1 MIVKK
6 QIIKINQNPF
16 DLFDNWFQKAKR
28 KEINDHN
35 AMNLATVN
43 KRLQPS
49 SRIVLLKSYDKKGF
63 VFYTNINSNKGKNIK
78 NNSKV
83 ALNFYWKSLFLQ
95 VRIEGIAQIVSSEES
110 DNYFNSR
117 IKESRIGAWASK
129 QSSLLKNRKI
139 LEKRF
144 QGYTTMFKNNN
155 IPRPSYWIGIRVK
168 PKLFEFWK
176 KMPHRLHDRVQFIKA
191 SKRWKSKRL
200 YP

>member
-63 VFYTNINSNKGKNIK
+63 VFNPISWDWSVCDSDLSVNYV
-78 NNSKV
+78 V
-83 ALNFYWKSLFLQ
+83 AC
-95 VRIEGIAQIVSSEES
+95 
-110 DNYFNSR
+110 
-117 IKESRIGAWASK
+117 
-129 QSSLLKNRKI
+129 
-139 LEKRF
+139 KRN
-144 QGYTTMFKNNN
+144 T
-155 IPRPSYWIGIRVK
+155 
-168 PKLFEFWK
+168 
-176 KMPHRLHDRVQFIKA
+176 
-191 SKRWKSKRL
+191 
-200 YP
+200 